1 MIFLY
6 RITLQENVSEKVQYS
21 NFLFRIRD
29 KELSIDGQ
37 EPHLGH
43 EGKYRRTSS
52 PSVCNAPNVKP
63 SVAAMNA
70 NKSQVKTPKRD
81 SPATIAAKG
90 EFIYFFQN

>member
-1 MIFLY
+1 MHSIISILY
-6 RITLQENVSEKVQYS
+6 C
-21 NFLFRIRD
+21 FRIRD

-52 PSVCNAPNVKP
+52 PSVCNTPNVKP
-63 SVAAMNA
+63 SVAAQNA

-90 EFIYFFQN
+90 KN

>member
-1 MIFLY
+1 M
-6 RITLQENVSEKVQYS
+6 S

-90 EFIYFFQN
+90 KFF

>member
-1 MIFLY
+1 MLLNVFY
-6 RITLQENVSEKVQYS
+6 NTLIIIC
-21 NFLFRIRD
+21 RIRD

-63 SVAAMNA
+63 SVAALNP
-70 NKSQVKTPKRD
+70 NKSAAKTPKRD

-90 EFIYFFQN
+90 TITI

>member
-1 MIFLY
+1 MSY
-6 RITLQENVSEKVQYS
+6 
-21 NFLFRIRD
+21 RIRD

-63 SVAAMNA
+63 SVAALNA
-70 NKSQVKTPKRD
+70 NKSKAQTPKRD

-90 EFIYFFQN
+90 KIQINHLVFGAMTLFEMSL

>member
-1 MIFLY
+1 MNLTKILKLY
-6 RITLQENVSEKVQYS
+6 
-21 NFLFRIRD
+21 FLFRIRD
-29 KELSIDGQ
+29 KDLSIDGQ

-90 EFIYFFQN
+90 KFF

>member
-1 MIFLY
+1 MLKVFVIFCY
-6 RITLQENVSEKVQYS
+6 
-21 NFLFRIRD
+21 RIRD
-29 KELSIDGQ
+29 KELSIEGQ

-63 SVAAMNA
+63 SLNAALNS
-70 NKSQVKTPKRD
+70 NKSKAKTPKRD

-90 EFIYFFQN
+90 KTFSNLKHKKENILINNF